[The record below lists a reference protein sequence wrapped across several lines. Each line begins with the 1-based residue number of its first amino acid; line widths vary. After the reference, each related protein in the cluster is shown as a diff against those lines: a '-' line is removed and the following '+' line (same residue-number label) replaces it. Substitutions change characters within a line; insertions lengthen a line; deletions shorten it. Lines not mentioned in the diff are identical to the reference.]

1 MTSVDVERPSDGS
14 DVDTSPSRTQE
25 RLSPPWPWQRW
36 VMTGLF
42 VLFAFVAYR
51 SFGRTN
57 FAPSTVLDGVD
68 GMRNLIDRMLPI
80 NFSEIDLVIRLS
92 IETVFI
98 AVIGTAFA
106 VLLSLP
112 LSFLAARNT
121 APNGVIMGVAR
132 GVIVASRAIPDLVF
146 ALIFVRAIGIGGVG
160 GVTAGILAIGAHAIG
175 MIGKLYADAIENI
188 EEGAREAVLSTGAT
202 RLQTLSTG
210 VLPQVTPSFI
220 GVALYRFD
228 INFRSSTILGYVGA
242 GGIGSLLREYLSA
255 LRYDLA
261 LGITLVIVV
270 LVLAV
275 EFLSAAIRRQ
285 ILGSDPFAG
294 RRLSRRAAGVLR
306 RRSSGAGAGAAPDG
320 QAIASAPSGS
330 SAAPVPAPVV
340 TRLTPPWTPER
351 IRMAGFGYGTLALL
365 AASFVLVG
373 LTPADLFRHFASI
386 AEVATRLIPQDL
398 AWLTDD
404 VVAAMV
410 ETLAIGIAST
420 TIGLLLS
427 LPLALLVAYNVSPA
441 RWVYSVSR
449 SFVVM
454 VRAMP
459 ELIIAVLFVSAVG
472 LGPFPGVLALSIG
485 TVGFATKLFAD
496 AIEEIRQGPRD
507 AVVSTGAGRLQEI
520 FTSVVPQAM
529 PAIVGTSVYV
539 LDINIRA
546 STILGIVGAGGIGFP
561 LLQATRLLRWETV
574 GGLMLFIFIV
584 VYALERLSGW
594 VRKQLL

>member
-1 MTSVDVERPSDGS
+1 MEIGRAG
-14 DVDTSPSRTQE
+14 E
-25 RLSPPWPWQRW
+25 GARLSPPWDWQRR
-36 VMTGLF
+36 VMALF
-42 VLFAFVAYR
+42 LIAFGYASFR

-57 FAPSTVLDGVD
+57 FAPTTIAAGVAD
-68 GMRNLIDRMLPI
+68 MRRLIDRMFPV
-80 NFSEIDLVIRLS
+80 NFSEIDLIIQLS

-106 VLLSLP
+106 VLLSIP
-112 LSFLAARNT
+112 LAFLAARNT
-121 APNGVIMGVAR
+121 TPNGWMMGAAR
-132 GVIVASRAIPDLVF
+132 GIIVAARAIPDLVF

-175 MIGKLYADAIENI
+175 MVGKLYADAVETID
-188 EEGAREAVLSTGAT
+188 EGAREAVMATGAS

-228 INFRSSTILGYVGA
+228 INFRTSTVLGYVGA

-294 RRLSRRAAGVLR
+294 RRLSRRAGSLLR
-306 RRSSGAGAGAAPDG
+306 RRSSGPGAGGAEVGAVTGGAPSSDR
-320 QAIASAPSGS
+320 SAPSVDT
-330 SAAPVPAPVV
+330 VP
-340 TRLTPPWTPER
+340 RLSVPWTGDR
-351 IRMAGFGYGTLALL
+351 IRMAAFGYGTVLFVV
-365 AASFVLVG
+365 ASFVLVG

-386 AEVATRLIPQDL
+386 AEVATRLIPRDL

-410 ETLAIGIAST
+410 ETLAIGLAST
-420 TIGLLLS
+420 TIGLALS

-507 AVVSTGAGRLQEI
+507 AVVATGAGRLQEI
-520 FTSVVPQAM
+520 FTSVLPQAM
-529 PAIVGTSVYV
+529 PAVVGTSVYV

-561 LLQATRLLRWETV
+561 LIQATRLLRWETV
-574 GGLMLFIFIV
+574 GGIMLFIFVV

>member
-1 MTSVDVERPSDGS
+1 MSRLDVE
-14 DVDTSPSRTQE
+14 SPVQE
-25 RLSPPWPWQRW
+25 RRRETVRASEGARLSPPWDWQRR
-36 VMTGLF
+36 VI
-42 VLFAFVAYR
+42 VLLLIAFGYASFR

-57 FAPSTVLDGVD
+57 FAPTTIAAGVAD
-68 GMRNLIDRMLPI
+68 MRRLIDRMFPV
-80 NFSEIDLVIRLS
+80 NFSEIDLIIQLS

-106 VLLSLP
+106 VLLSIP
-112 LSFLAARNT
+112 LAFLAARNT
-121 APNGVIMGVAR
+121 TPNGWMMGAAR
-132 GVIVASRAIPDLVF
+132 GVIVAARAIPDLVF

-175 MIGKLYADAIENI
+175 MVGKLYADAVETID
-188 EEGAREAVLSTGAT
+188 EGAREAVMATGAS
-202 RLQTLSTG
+202 RLQTLATG

-228 INFRSSTILGYVGA
+228 INFRTSTVLGYVGA

-261 LGITLVIVV
+261 LGITLVIIV

-294 RRLSRRAAGVLR
+294 RRLTRRAGALLR
-306 RRSSGAGAGAAPDG
+306 RRSSGPGAGDAEAGAASDAGPSTERRVPSVG
-320 QAIASAPSGS
+320 TAP
-330 SAAPVPAPVV
+330 
-340 TRLTPPWTPER
+340 RLSVPWTADR
-351 IRMAGFGYGTLALL
+351 IRMATFGYGTLLTV

-386 AEVATRLIPQDL
+386 ADVATRLIPQDL

-404 VVAAMV
+404 VVAAMI
-410 ETLAIGIAST
+410 ETLAIGLAST
-420 TIGLLLS
+420 TIGLALS

-459 ELIIAVLFVSAVG
+459 ELVIAVLFVSAVG

-520 FTSVVPQAM
+520 FTSVLPQAM
-529 PAIVGTSVYV
+529 PAVVGTSVYV

-561 LLQATRLLRWETV
+561 LIQATRLLRWETV
-574 GGLMLFIFIV
+574 GGIMLFIFVV

-594 VRKQLL
+594 IRKQLL

>member
-1 MTSVDVERPSDGS
+1 VAGLDVRPSVREREDRRAS
-14 DVDTSPSRTQE
+14 DST
-25 RLSPPWPWQRW
+25 RLSPPWDWQRR
-36 VMTGLF
+36 VMALLL
-42 VLFAFVAYR
+42 VAFGYASFR
-51 SFGRTN
+51 SFGRTD
-57 FAPSTVLDGVD
+57 FAPATIVEGVAA
-68 GMRNLIDRMLPI
+68 MRRLIDRMFPI
-80 NFSEIDLVIRLS
+80 NFSEIDLIIQLS

-106 VLLSLP
+106 VVLSVP
-112 LSFLAARNT
+112 LAFLAARNT
-121 APNGVIMGVAR
+121 TPNGWVMGAAR
-132 GVIVASRAIPDLVF
+132 GVIVAARAIPDLVF

-175 MIGKLYADAIENI
+175 MVGKLYADAVEGID
-188 EEGAREAVLSTGAT
+188 EGAREAVMATGASQ
-202 RLQTLSTG
+202 LQTLSTG

-228 INFRSSTILGYVGA
+228 INFRTSTVLGYVGA

-294 RRLSRRAAGVLR
+294 RRLSRRAGSLLR
-306 RRSSGAGAGAAPDG
+306 RRPSGTGAGGAEAGVATGAD
-320 QAIASAPSGS
+320 PSSERRVLSVG
-330 SAAPVPAPVV
+330 PTP
-340 TRLTPPWTPER
+340 RLSVPWTRER
-351 IRMAGFGYGTLALL
+351 IRMAAFGYGTLALVGS
-365 AASFVLVG
+365 SFVLVG

-386 AEVATRLIPQDL
+386 VEVSTRLVPRSMD
-398 AWLTDD
+398 WLTPQ
-404 VVAAMV
+404 VTGAMI
-410 ETLAIGIAST
+410 ETVAIGLAST
-420 TIGLLLS
+420 TIGLALS

-441 RWVYSVSR
+441 RWVYSLSR

-485 TVGFATKLFAD
+485 TIGFATKLFAD

-520 FTSVVPQAM
+520 FTSVLPQAM
-529 PAIVGTSVYV
+529 PAVVGTSVYV

-561 LLQATRLLRWETV
+561 LIQATRLLRWETV
-574 GGLMLFIFIV
+574 GGIMLFIFVIV
-584 VYALERLSGW
+584 YSLERLSGW